1 MREFMYDI
9 NSLAIAGVLFFSMVL
24 TIEMGYRIGIGHHS
38 IADESSK
45 SHINAIL
52 GALLGIL
59 ALLLGFTF
67 SLSLQR
73 YESRSEAVVH
83 EANAIGTAILRAQL
97 LPQEVRE
104 SSRSALSQYLD
115 VRIETSRIAL
125 SSETHREQL
134 LGVAADLHDQLW
146 TLARQA
152 AELNPNPVTTGL
164 YIQALNDVIDAL
176 GSRDAQLHRHVP
188 EVVLILLYVTFL
200 MAALILGYTSGV
212 AGHRASFVSYI
223 LVTLIV
229 LLVFII
235 VDLDRPRRGLIEV
248 SQESLIDLQAAI
260 QQTDASVTAERSA
273 GPEPLSD

>member
-9 NSLAIAGVLFFSMVL
+9 NSFAISGVLFVSML
-24 TIEMGYRIGIGHHS
+24 LIIEMGYRVGIGHHRVV
-38 IADESSK
+38 DESSR

-83 EANAIGTAILRAQL
+83 EANAIGTAILRAQM
-97 LPQEVRE
+97 LPAEVRE
-104 SSRSALSQYLD
+104 STAAALSRYLD
-115 VRIETSRIAL
+115 VRIESSRIAL
-125 SSETHREQL
+125 SEETQREQFL
-134 LGVAADLHDQLW
+134 DTAAELHDDLW

-152 AELNPNPVTTGL
+152 ADLNPDPVTTGL
-164 YIQALNDVIDAL
+164 YIQALNEVIDAL
-176 GSRDAQLHRHVP
+176 GSRDAQLKRHVP
-188 EVVLILLYVTFL
+188 EVVLILLYGTFL

-248 SQESLIDLQAAI
+248 SQESLLDLQATL
-260 QQTDASVTAERSA
+260 QRDAAATIA
-273 GPEPLSD
+273 GSNR